1 MDMDNVKFVPTPIET
16 RHKYIRKVLAD
27 RFAQALKD
35 DLAPMPV
42 NNDKDLQGSDKEV
55 LDSANYQ
62 KNRRN
67 FPVNDELK
75 SYSVWSAYGH
85 PTRRFRRSNEFT
97 KPDSEYFGSSQWRQ
111 M

>member
-1 MDMDNVKFVPTPIET
+1 MDMDNVEFVPTPIET

-42 NNDKDLQGSDKEV
+42 NNDKDLQGSDKEA

-62 KNRRN
+62 KNRGK
-67 FPVNDELK
+67 FPVNDESK
-75 SYSVWSAYGH
+75 NFSVWSPYAH
-85 PTRRFRRSNEFT
+85 PTRRFRRNSEFT
-97 KPDSEYFGSSQWRQ
+97 KPDKEYLGSSQWRQ